1 MKKQICGILLGFILC
16 GTLSGCITAGVPR
29 DEYNRVVSELE
40 EARRELG
47 EREEASSFALKE
59 ETGDSQEQSSAS
71 GTDSAPAASGASQL
85 LLDQEGIKITY
96 TGTNEGYLG
105 LEMSLE
111 IENHTDQDIAVMQRG
126 MSINNKMVDAVFASK
141 LSAGKTAN
149 ATLYVFSDDIAKN
162 KISEVQEVELS
173 FLVVESNTY
182 TTLFQSEKIQF
193 QP

>member
-1 MKKQICGILLGFILC
+1 M
-16 GTLSGCITAGVPR
+16 PR
-29 DEYNRVVSELE
+29 AEYDRVVSELE

-47 EREEASSFALKE
+47 EREEASSSVLKE

-71 GTDSAPAASGASQL
+71 GTDSVPAVSGTSQL

-126 MSINNKMVDAVFASK
+126 MSINNKMVNAVFASK

-149 ATLYVFSDDIAKN
+149 ATLHIFSDEIAKN
-162 KISEVQEVELS
+162 EISEIRDVELS
-173 FLVVESNTY
+173 FLIVESDTY

-193 QP
+193 RA